1 MERRITDERSKKT
14 AAKDQHRK
22 CFGKQEAIL
31 IADAR
36 DAEGLATKSGR
47 LWTFGTLAAAVKRM
61 FNTACQFSEI
71 EPERAG

>member
-14 AAKDQHRK
+14 AAKDQLRQ

-31 IADAR
+31 IADAHG
-36 DAEGLATKSGR
+36 AEGLAMKSGR
-47 LWTFGTLAAAVKRM
+47 PCTFGTLAAAVKRM
-61 FNTACQFSEI
+61 FNTGCQFSEI